1 MQLFEKRFL
10 QNLGEVYI
18 FITCK
23 GFEPGRYGQILFDSL
38 LPMSARIS
46 CYIQNDILYKSVR
59 SDVIV
64 RNDFM

>member
-10 QNLGEVYI
+10 QNLEKFI
-18 FITCK
+18 FLSLARVFK
-23 GFEPGRYGQILFDSL
+23 PGRYGQILFDSL

-59 SDVIV
+59 SDVSV